1 MFNSEIKK
9 SLKSIIQFN
18 KQFVLENNYINL
30 RNSIFTKDI
39 EKHNILIDSMT
50 TNPDNTNNYTI
61 LFDDN
66 NIPVLK
72 NMIGT
77 FSRNFD
83 NGTSK

>member
-1 MFNSEIKK
+1 MKKKFTTLFYLFNSEIKK
-9 SLKSIIQFN
+9 SLKSVIQFN

-77 FSRNFD
+77 V
-83 NGTSK
+83 